1 MSQTTCP
8 DTSAT
13 EPVPFPGVNLFLVG
27 PMGSGKTAVGRALA
41 RLRRQRFIDADAEI
55 ERRTGVDI
63 PFIFEREG
71 EIGFREREEA
81 VVDDLT
87 QWSGI
92 VLATGGGAVTRPV
105 NCERLRQRGIVIYLQ
120 ASVAQQVERTQH
132 SRNRP
137 LLQNTDPA
145 VRLAEL
151 MAEREPLYH
160 AIAHLVV
167 STDRRKVATVAEA
180 IMDGLA
186 GLQTVN
192 TPSRKNP

>member
-1 MSQTTCP
+1 MQAMSAQP
-8 DTSAT
+8 PSEISVAT
-13 EPVPFPGVNLFLVG
+13 PMPLAGASLFLIG

-71 EIGFREREEA
+71 EAGFREREEA
-81 VVDDLT
+81 VLDDLT
-87 QWSGI
+87 QWPGI

-105 NCERLRQRGIVIYLQ
+105 NCERLRRRGIVIYLQ

-145 VRLAEL
+145 IRLAEL
-151 MAEREPLYH
+151 MAVREPLYH
-160 AIAHLVV
+160 AIAHVVV
-167 STDRRKVATVAEA
+167 STDRRKVQSVAEA
-180 IMDGLA
+180 IMEGLA
-186 GLQTVN
+186 DLSMATA
-192 TPSRKNP
+192 